1 MINNGLT
8 FDNISENYVLAVE
21 PVSHSGSDEELRAIG
36 VWSRVSHGELVFLGV
51 LEDEVLVLE
60 LVAVDALAS
69 SAVVVGEVPA
79 LTHEVGDNSME
90 SGTGI
95 SVSFFSSA

>member
-1 MINNGLT
+1 M
-8 FDNISENYVLAVE
+8 
-21 PVSHSGSDEELRAIG
+21 
-36 VWSRVSHGELVFLGV
+36 
-51 LEDEVLVLE
+51 LEGEVLVLE

-69 SAVVVGEVPA
+69 SAVVVGEVTA

-95 SVSFFSSA
+95 SISFLSSA